1 MRPVF
6 GMPRSHFQSYQAII
20 FSAIFSPGWTFFLL
34 ACTNIKLVSKY
45 VSTEELP
52 ENVKR
57 EVFVIVVCLYFFFP
71 LLSELPFDWNET
83 EMKNHS

>member
-1 MRPVF
+1 MD
-6 GMPRSHFQSYQAII
+6 
-20 FSAIFSPGWTFFLL
+20 FFLL

>member
-1 MRPVF
+1 MD
-6 GMPRSHFQSYQAII
+6 
-20 FSAIFSPGWTFFLL
+20 FFLL

-71 LLSELPFDWNET
+71 FLSELPFDWNET